1 MANLKFYKG
10 GSQPTE
16 LGSVWFN
23 NGLIGVV
30 TSKGLE
36 YYSGIQDAS
45 WDESTKKFTITKA
58 DGATKVELDFSDIAS
73 AKILGQLR
81 TDLTALENKFE
92 GLTQDTIVEEIA
104 AEIAKLDTPEAG
116 VTGDGTFVDV
126 TVKQVDGVVTEV
138 VVAENDIASAAA
150 LAQEVKDAR
159 AAEQALG
166 ERIDNIVTADGLE
179 ARIKANEDKLAG
191 IDTTVT
197 DAIGAAVEALEGELA
212 ETDAKTLAALN
223 DRIDNAVADAKT
235 YSIAAVTE
243 GLDANV
249 KEAYKLVDED
259 GTQVGETIKIYKDSS
274 LISVALVDA
283 DAEGNAGQYLKYT
296 YVKADGNE
304 EIVYLNV
311 SELLV
316 EAEFKNGLE
325 VSAAGEVSVKVDAAS
340 EAFLTVG
347 ADGVKLSGVQNAIDA
362 VKTEVNGVIEEN
374 ERVTAEAYNDLDE
387 RVTILEGKTD
397 TIDSALQADDITTG
411 SANGTIAV
419 KGTDVAVK
427 GLGSAAYTESTAY
440 ATADQGALADSAVQT
455 ITSGSANGTIAVDSV
470 DVAVTGLKS
479 AAYAETTAFDAA
491 GAAAAVLGT
500 DADTYE
506 SETVIGARKYAE
518 HLVEEGLSW
527 AVFE

>member
-10 GSQPTE
+10 GNQPTE

-30 TSKGLE
+30 TSTGLE

-58 DGATKVELDFSDIAS
+58 DGTTKVELDFSDIAS

-81 TDLTALENKFE
+81 TDLTELESKFE
-92 GLTQDTIVEEIA
+92 GLTQDTVVAEIA

-116 VTGDGTFVDV
+116 VTGEGTFVDV

-150 LAQEVKDAR
+150 LAKEAEDAR
-159 AAEQALG
+159 AAEKALG
-166 ERIDNIVTADGLE
+166 ERIDGIVTAAGLE
-179 ARIKANEDKLAG
+179 DRIKANEDKLAG

-197 DAIGAAVEALEGELA
+197 AAIDAAVEALEGELA

-243 GLDANV
+243 GLEANV

-259 GTQVGETIKIYKDSS
+259 GTQAGETIKIYKDSS
-274 LISVALVDA
+274 LISVELVAA

-304 EIVYLNV
+304 EVVYLNV
-311 SELLV
+311 SDLLV

-325 VSAAGEVSVKVDAAS
+325 VSAAGEVNVKVDAAS

-347 ADGVKLSGVQNAIDA
+347 AAGIKLAGVQGAIDA
-362 VKTEVNGVIEEN
+362 AIEAVEGVIAEN
-374 ERVTAEAYNDLDE
+374 EKATSEALEDHETRLEAVEARDE
-387 RVTILEGKTD
+387 TI
-397 TIDSALQADDITTG
+397 INALQKSDITTG
-411 SANGTIAV
+411 AENGTIAV

-427 GLGSAAYTESTAY
+427 GLGSAAYTEASAY
-440 ATADQGALADSAVQT
+440 ATSAQGALADSAVQT
-455 ITSGSANGTIAVDSV
+455 VASGSANGTIAVDGA

-500 DADTYE
+500 EADTYE

-518 HLVEEGLSW
+518 HLVTEGLAW

>member
-1 MANLKFYKG
+1 M
-10 GSQPTE
+10 
-16 LGSVWFN
+16 
-23 NGLIGVV
+23 
-30 TSKGLE
+30 
-36 YYSGIQDAS
+36 
-45 WDESTKKFTITKA
+45 
-58 DGATKVELDFSDIAS
+58 ELDFSDVAS
-73 AKILGQLR
+73 AQILGKLR
-81 TDLTALENKFE
+81 EDLSNLTNRVKANEDKLA
-92 GLTQDTIVEEIA
+92 GLTEATVVAEIA
-104 AEIAKLDTPEAG
+104 AEIAKLNTPEAG

-126 TVKQVDGVVTEV
+126 TVKQVDGVVTAV

-150 LAQEVKDAR
+150 LAQEVRDAR

-166 ERIDNIVTADGLE
+166 ERIDDIVTADGLE
-179 ARIKANEDKLAG
+179 ARIEANEGKLAG

-259 GTQVGETIKIYKDSS
+259 GTQAGETIKIYKDSS
-274 LISVALVDA
+274 LISVELVDA
-283 DAEGNAGQYLKYT
+283 DADGNAGQYLKYT

-304 EIVYLNV
+304 EVVYLNV
-311 SELLV
+311 SDLLV

-325 VSAAGEVSVKVDAAS
+325 VSAAGEVNVKVDAAS

-347 ADGVKLSGVQNAIDA
+347 AAGIKLAGVQGAIDAAIDA
-362 VKTEVNGVIEEN
+362 VEEVIAEN
-374 ERVTAEAYNDLDE
+374 ERTTSEALNDHETRLQAVEARDE
-387 RVTILEGKTD
+387 TI
-397 TIDSALQADDITTG
+397 INALQKNDITTG
-411 SANGTIAV
+411 TDNGTIAV

-427 GLGSAAYTESTAY
+427 GLGSAAYTEASAY
-440 ATADQGALADSAVQT
+440 ATSDQGALAESAVQT
-455 ITSGSANGTIAVDSV
+455 VVSGSANGTIAVDGA

-491 GAAAAVLGT
+491 GTGAAEAAAVLGT

-518 HLVEEGLSW
+518 YLVAEGLAW

>member
-30 TSKGLE
+30 SDA
-36 YYSGIQDAS
+36 SGNIDYFSGVQDAS
-45 WDESTKKFTITKA
+45 WDATSKLLTIVKA
-58 DGATKVELDFSDIAS
+58 GGTNVELDFSDVAS
-73 AKILGQLR
+73 AQILGKLR
-81 TDLTALENKFE
+81 EDLSNLTNRVKANEDKLA
-92 GLTQDTIVEEIA
+92 GLTQATVVAEIA

-116 VTGDGTFVDV
+116 VTGEGTFVDV
-126 TVKQVDGVVTEV
+126 TVKQVDGVVTGV
-138 VVAENDIASAAA
+138 VVVENDIASAEA

-197 DAIGAAVEALEGELA
+197 DAIDAAVEALEGELA

-223 DRIDNAVADAKT
+223 DRIDTAVADAKT

-274 LISVALVDA
+274 LISVELVDA
-283 DAEGNAGQYLKYT
+283 DADGNAGQYLKYT

-304 EIVYLNV
+304 EVVYLNV
-311 SELLV
+311 SDLLV

-325 VSAAGEVSVKVDAAS
+325 VSAAGEVNVKVDAAS

-347 ADGVKLSGVQNAIDA
+347 AAGIKLAGVQGAIDAAIDA
-362 VKTEVNGVIEEN
+362 VEEVITEN
-374 ERVTAEAYNDLDE
+374 ERTTSEALNDHETRLQAVEARDE
-387 RVTILEGKTD
+387 TI
-397 TIDSALQADDITTG
+397 INALQKNDITTG
-411 SANGTIAV
+411 TDNGTIAV

-427 GLGSAAYTESTAY
+427 GLGSAAYTDSTAY
-440 ATADQGALADSAVQT
+440 
-455 ITSGSANGTIAVDSV
+455 
-470 DVAVTGLKS
+470 
-479 AAYAETTAFDAA
+479 DAA
-491 GAAAAVLGT
+491 GAADAVLGT

-518 HLVEEGLSW
+518 HLVAEGLAW